1 MESLSGTPPQPP
13 PEEIKRILYHSIVR
27 FLSSK
32 QGPISKS
39 ELKDLL
45 EKSINLIPELSAHW
59 AEINRFGK
67 NKMILYWRER
77 VMLLDMGEVLDSVHG
92 LWNQNF
98 ER

>member
-1 MESLSGTPPQPP
+1 MESLSGFSPQPP
-13 PEEIKRILYHSIVR
+13 SEEIKRILYHSVIQ

-32 QGPISKS
+32 EGPISKS

-45 EKSINLIPELSAHW
+45 EKSVNLIPELSAHW

-67 NKMILYWRER
+67 NKMILRWREQ
-77 VMLLDMGEVLDSVHG
+77 VMLLDMEEILESIHG